1 MRTALRTLAFL
12 PPSWGRLSRPLSDIS
27 LIWSTQ
33 EPRPRGTGT
42 SHRAS
47 PVPPQLAPRARPP
60 SALPRPATPSA
71 VLPPSL
77 PPRDGKGEG
86 GTTVGT
92 VGTVTVPPRPLRF
105 LLHLLTRLFLA
116 LLLLPLDRAVTGQP
130 PMLRQR
136 QRVLAPGVRPS
147 CSPQS
152 QLSPATLL
160 SGCCS
165 LPVFLSLFLHARLS
179 FLTVC
184 PFFCLCLSQS
194 LEAGGETELVSDPQL

>member
-71 VLPPSL
+71 VLPPPLS
-77 PPRDGKGEG
+77 PRDGKGEG

-105 LLHLLTRLFLA
+105 LLHLLARLSLA
-116 LLLLPLDRAVTGQP
+116 LLLLLPLDRAVTGRP

-147 CSPQS
+147 CS
-152 QLSPATLL
+152 LL
-160 SGCCS
+160 SA
-165 LPVFLSLFLHARLS
+165 LSCYSAARLLLSSCVPLTLSACPS
-179 FLTVC
+179 FISD
-184 PFFCLCLSQS
+184 CLSALLSVSQS
-194 LEAGGETELVSDPQL
+194 VS